1 MTQIRWFRVS
11 SERNGEMWEGCG
23 GGYVCKFVV
32 VVIVVVLGVVI
43 IVLVGRVGS
52 IIIPLPESFRSETRS
67 FLVLGWACF

>member
-1 MTQIRWFRVS
+1 MKGMGR
-11 SERNGEMWEGCG
+11 G
-23 GGYVCKFVV
+23 GRGVEVGMCDKFVV

-52 IIIPLPESFRSETRS
+52 IIIPLPESFRSETHS